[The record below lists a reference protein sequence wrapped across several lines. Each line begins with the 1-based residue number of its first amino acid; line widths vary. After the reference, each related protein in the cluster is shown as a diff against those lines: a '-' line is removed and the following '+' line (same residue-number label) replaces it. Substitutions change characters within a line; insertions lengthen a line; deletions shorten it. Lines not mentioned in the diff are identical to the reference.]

1 MECAYCKK
9 TFKNEYIMKTHITTS
24 KKCISL
30 QAKLGVKINKITFPC
45 IYCKKD
51 FTSKRRCDNHLILC
65 KYKIKA
71 DSLLD
76 VKNKKEEIDVSLQK
90 TKEDINFSLQ
100 KTKEDVSSEI
110 KSLREKV
117 VFLEKELGSL
127 REEFNLLRE
136 KVNSTTNKSTK
147 PTTQSQPPTQSPTQS
162 QPPTDKLSKKPIPKA
177 IKTIV
182 WNLYIGSSIAEST
195 CMCCKQE
202 KITIREF
209 QCGHVL
215 AEANGGDMN
224 ISNLRPICNP
234 CNKSMGTQH
243 MGEFVKT
250 FFGRELV

>member
-1 MECAYCKK
+1 MECEYCKNIFSSTRAK
-9 TFKNEYIMKTHITTS
+9 QVHQQTTKS
-24 KKCISL
+24 CLVI
-30 QAKLGVKINKITFPC
+30 QEKLGGQIKKITYPCTFCKKEFTTKVSNQYHVKICKSKIQNSPNST
-45 IYCKKD
+45 
-51 FTSKRRCDNHLILC
+51 
-65 KYKIKA
+65 
-71 DSLLD
+71 
-76 VKNKKEEIDVSLQK
+76 
-90 TKEDINFSLQ
+90 
-100 KTKEDVSSEI
+100 SEI
-110 KSLREKV
+110 TSLREKV

-127 REEFNLLRE
+127 RQEFSLLRE

-147 PTTQSQPPTQSPTQS
+147 STTQS
-162 QPPTDKLSKKPIPKA
+162 QPPTDKPSKKPIPKA
-177 IKTIV
+177 IKTLV

-202 KITIREF
+202 KITNREF